1 MRAATPLT
9 VAASR
14 SEVAARVTTERTA
27 RVVADFAQAWA
38 RRFQQDAADYDRQ
51 AQVAGD
57 PYLLGYAAAK
67 REDARLMQAAVVEL
81 TYVRRDQRT
90 PELKVVS

>member
-1 MRAATPLT
+1 M
-9 VAASR
+9 
-14 SEVAARVTTERTA
+14 TTERTA

-38 RRFQQDAADYDRQ
+38 RRFREDANDYDQQ
-51 AQVAGD
+51 AKAAPD
-57 PYLLGYAAAK
+57 PFLLGYAAAK

-90 PELKVVS
+90 PELKGVS